1 MEQEELEPAG
11 DVFNPFWT
19 LFSFSSF
26 LLSVLPGIEASL
38 GAISGL
44 LYDWGN
50 RSESGRARSKHTRG
64 SQWWSLFLFS
74 GLPSFVFFFFFF
86 NFCCGSQKGPHL
98 RAGDLWERYYAHAWL
113 FDLCWDRKDFFFDSA
128 SGCKIS

>member
-19 LFSFSSF
+19 LLSFSSF

-64 SQWWSLFLFS
+64 SQLVEPFSFLWVAIFCV
-74 GLPSFVFFFFFF
+74 FVFL